1 MCFLGLKG
9 WLGGVAGLDKCAGR
23 GAAAPLPFLNSS
35 CFHLSHLFPD
45 QRHRQRHHRQN
56 HRQQQIIVTILII
69 ITLIAIFVRR
79 PVWISF
85 IVVPTPPW
93 RPLNADLVLSGRR
106 LAFFGSKLDNWLDG
120 ASCSSSSPAN
130 NLFPAFTKQTT
141 TLAPTAIRFYKMVTV
156 YLINTIANV
165 TRRVLMSQWVW

>member
-1 MCFLGLKG
+1 MFFRVEGLVGGCFLGLEG
-9 WLGGVAGLDKCAGR
+9 WLGGVARLDKCAGR

-35 CFHLSHLFPD
+35 CFHLFHLFAD

-56 HRQQQIIVTILII
+56 HHQQQIIVTILILLI
-69 ITLIAIFVRR
+69 LIAIFVRR

-106 LAFFGSKLDNWLDG
+106 LAFFGSKLDNWLEHL
-120 ASCSSSSPAN
+120 A
-130 NLFPAFTKQTT
+130 LHHQHQTT
-141 TLAPTAIRFYKMVTV
+141 YFRLLQSKPLLKH
-156 YLINTIANV
+156 
-165 TRRVLMSQWVW
+165 QQH

>member
-1 MCFLGLKG
+1 M
-9 WLGGVAGLDKCAGR
+9 DKCAGR

-35 CFHLSHLFPD
+35 CFHLSHLFAD
-45 QRHRQRHHRQN
+45 HQRHRQRRHRQN
-56 HRQQQIIVTILII
+56 HRQQQIIVTILVLL
-69 ITLIAIFVRR
+69 TLIAIFVRR

-106 LAFFGSKLDNWLDG
+106 LAFFGSKLDNWLAG
-120 ASCSSSSPAN
+120 ASCSSSSPVPSPSKLTCAQSN
-130 NLFPAFTKQTT
+130 NLFPAFTKQATT
-141 TLAPTAIRFYKMVTV
+141 PAPTALRIDKMVTV
-156 YLINTIANV
+156 YLTNAIANV

>member
-1 MCFLGLKG
+1 MFFRVERLVKGCFLGLKG

-35 CFHLSHLFPD
+35 CFPLSHLFPD

-56 HRQQQIIVTILII
+56 HRQQQTIVTILVLL
-69 ITLIAIFVRR
+69 TLIAIFVRR

-106 LAFFGSKLDNWLDG
+106 LAFFGSKLDNWLEHR
-120 ASCSSSSPAN
+120 ALHHHHQA
-130 NLFPAFTKQTT
+130 T
-141 TLAPTAIRFYKMVTV
+141 
-156 YLINTIANV
+156 YL
-165 TRRVLMSQWVW
+165 RLLQSKPPL

>member
-1 MCFLGLKG
+1 MVKRVFLGLRVDSFRLGVCFLGLEG

-35 CFHLSHLFPD
+35 CFPLSHLFPD

-56 HRQQQIIVTILII
+56 HRQQQIIVTILVLL
-69 ITLIAIFVRR
+69 TLIAIFVRR

-106 LAFFGSKLDNWLDG
+106 LAFFGSKLDNWLEH
-120 ASCSSSSPAN
+120 PA
-130 NLFPAFTKQTT
+130 LHHHQFHLRQ
-141 TLAPTAIRFYKMVTV
+141 
-156 YLINTIANV
+156 
-165 TRRVLMSQWVW
+165 S